1 MASTDDTN
9 EHGGETWQSPY
20 RMTPETQAELLRA
33 LGLDA
38 RVIRTQAAS
47 GGSALRVQRVADGKV
62 PADVM
67 AVALQLKGHLGA
79 HLGGGK
85 YAVLCLNDAQH
96 TNPDGTAEN
105 ARGSCVLMPPLE
117 GLPYGLPVCPH
128 AHCAH
133 LRRDDWLAFLGA
145 EVWQRAQTIVAE
157 MKSVG
162 TEPAPEAST
171 SPPDVDPL
179 EGLADRIAAEKK
191 PELAFDE
198 RVLDAALGLQADDGA
213 AFEELLRKLRAI
225 EGVKFGI
232 TRWLDAL
239 KVLRRR
245 RKQAAD
251 EAERQAQ
258 MKALAERRAKR
269 AQEVHAKQ
277 AAREAARATAEGDR
291 AEHFRPPRTLDDV
304 TYLMEPGRLWV
315 ERTVHAGTDR
325 ERTVQETLA
334 GFSALLAEV
343 VMDIDAPDTKPRP
356 SLYVLFVVRGSGAPF
371 RVEVPAEDWARAE
384 WPERFIPSPGVGPGG
399 RSTREHLRAAIEAL
413 SEPTTRYRYR
423 YVGWARH
430 EGRPVYLHAAG
441 AIDANGDVEGLRA
454 EVGDLLDRFALP
466 PVVDFD
472 AARDAGAVLAL
483 LGHEPAHVFAPLVG
497 LAVRAAMGKARAAV
511 HITSSF
517 NAGKSTI
524 VGVVAQLFG
533 PSFDASGLLSWRDR
547 TTIQGAMEVLS
558 RSRDV
563 FIPIDDL
570 QRDPASQAKAKAII
584 PAHFNRS
591 MAAKGKQRGGGRVE
605 GSTQGVL
612 GSSGETLPDEPS
624 VRSRVMLLDLNTRP
638 TPRPDRGENC
648 IKARGDRGELARGM
662 ARFIQWWAPQLDA
675 HAAKFKDLERDTTEA
690 WGLGVD
696 ARAAD
701 VLGPA
706 ALGLHMLFQ
715 WLHAEGVLGGAALA
729 DAQERARV
737 ALRCATLQHVEHVEE
752 EAHFRRFFELFRE
765 GLGAGKGHAAYARR
779 AGKSLVFGDP
789 PPDHTVWG
797 WRTRQ
802 THTTSTQGGSDSTTH
817 FEQGPTV
824 AYLHADKP
832 GKVLIAPGPALRMA
846 IDLARSSLRPLHVD
860 VPALAREL
868 VAANVLTNTS
878 KGRAVGRCKWSWGAK
893 DVEGFEVDLAA
904 VGMASAPETDAMD
917 PPAPPPHPQPED
929 EEFPEVPPEEFMSD
943 DPVS

>member
-1 MASTDDTN
+1 MQGSD
-9 EHGGETWQSPY
+9 EQGE
-20 RMTPETQAELLRA
+20 R
-33 LGLDA
+33 
-38 RVIRTQAAS
+38 
-47 GGSALRVQRVADGKV
+47 
-62 PADVM
+62 
-67 AVALQLKGHLGA
+67 
-79 HLGGGK
+79 
-85 YAVLCLNDAQH
+85 
-96 TNPDGTAEN
+96 PDGIDETAGEDA
-105 ARGSCVLMPPLE
+105 ARETRRDERRARLE
-117 GLPYGLPVCPH
+117 G
-128 AHCAH
+128 
-133 LRRDDWLAFLGA
+133 
-145 EVWQRAQTIVAE
+145 
-157 MKSVG
+157 
-162 TEPAPEAST
+162 AP
-171 SPPDVDPL
+171 DPL
-179 EGLADRIAAEKK
+179 EDLPARIAVEKK
-191 PELAFDE
+191 PEIAFDE
-198 RVLDAALGLQADDGA
+198 LVLDAALDLQADDGA

-225 EGVKFGI
+225 EGVKFGV
-232 TRWLDAL
+232 TRWLDAI

-245 RKQAAD
+245 RKQEET
-251 EAERQAQ
+251 EAERQRQ
-258 MKALAERRAKR
+258 MKASAERRAAR
-269 AQEVHAKQ
+269 ARSTSERE
-277 AAREAARATAEGDR
+277 AAREAARVAAEGDR
-291 AEHFRPPRTLDDV
+291 AEHFRPPRQINEV
-304 TYLMEPGRLWV
+304 TYVMEPGQLWM
-315 ERTVHAGTDR
+315 ERTLHPGTDR
-325 ERTVQETLA
+325 ERTVRETLGA
-334 GFSALLAEV
+334 FSAVLTEV
-343 VMDIDAPDTKPRP
+343 VMDIDAPDAKPRP
-356 SLYVLFVVRGSGAPF
+356 SLYVLSVVRGAGGPF

-399 RSTREHLRAAIEAL
+399 RATREHLRAAIEAL
-413 SEPTTRYRYR
+413 STPTTRYRHR
-423 YVGWARH
+423 SIGWARH
-430 EGRPVYLHAAG
+430 DGRPVYLHAGG
-441 AIDANGDVEGLRA
+441 AIDADGDVQGLRA

-466 PVVDFD
+466 SVEGFE
-472 AARDAGAVLAL
+472 ASRDAGAVLAL

-497 LAVRAAMGKARAAV
+497 LAFRAAMGKARAAV

-570 QRDPASQAKAKAII
+570 QRDPASQAKVKAII

-591 MAAKGKQRGGGRVE
+591 MAAKGKQRGGGRIE
-605 GSTQGVL
+605 GSTQGVIA
-612 GSSGETLPDEPS
+612 SSGETLPDEPS
-624 VRSRVMLLDLNTRP
+624 VRSRVMLLDLSARP

-675 HAAKFKDLERDTTEA
+675 NAPKLKDMERDTTEA

-706 ALGLHMLFQ
+706 ALGLCTLFQ
-715 WLHAEGVLGGAALA
+715 WLHAVGVLDGAALA
-729 DAQERARV
+729 HAQDRART
-737 ALRCATLQHVEHVEE
+737 ALQCATSQHVEHVEE

-802 THTTSTQGGSDSTTH
+802 THTTSAQGGSDSTTH
-817 FEQGPTV
+817 HEQGPTV

-846 IDLARSSLRPLHVD
+846 IDLARSSLRPLNVD

-868 VAANVLTNTS
+868 VAANALTNTS

-893 DVEGFEVDLAA
+893 DVEGFEVELST
-904 VGMASAPETDAMD
+904 VGMASAPEADEQE
-917 PPAPPPHPQPED
+917 PPAPPPNPQPED
-929 EEFPEVPPEEFMSD
+929 EEFPEVPPEEFMGD
-943 DPVS
+943 DPLS